1 MAAKF
6 QHILT
11 ILEQNMICGHF
22 LKLIFW
28 AESSYLLPIANLT
41 SPHLNFKMASMEA
54 ILIFKM
60 AAVGF

>member
-6 QHILT
+6 QHIFT
-11 ILEQNMICGHF
+11 IFEQIMICGHF
-22 LKLIFW
+22 KKLIFW
-28 AESSYLLPIANLT
+28 VESSYLLPIANLT
-41 SPHLNFKMASMEA
+41 SPHLTFKMAAMAA

>member
-11 ILEQNMICGHF
+11 IFEQIMIYGHL

-28 AESSYLLPIANLT
+28 VESSYLLPIAYLS
-41 SPHLNFKMASMEA
+41 SPHLNFKMAAMAA
-54 ILIFKM
+54 ILIFK
-60 AAVGF
+60 VRGSI